1 MKKKGILLGKSVPRN
16 FHYNFN
22 KNCGPDR
29 KKISTN
35 GEPSTNKLNTT
46 GNDHPTNHEK
56 STKVDRFVDKILSLE
71 NVLNFDGKRRK
82 CDGLRTTE
90 SEKTAKSENSTKP
103 KDKLNRFVVTKN

>member
-16 FHYNFN
+16 FHSNLN

-46 GNDHPTNHEK
+46 GNDHPTNPEK